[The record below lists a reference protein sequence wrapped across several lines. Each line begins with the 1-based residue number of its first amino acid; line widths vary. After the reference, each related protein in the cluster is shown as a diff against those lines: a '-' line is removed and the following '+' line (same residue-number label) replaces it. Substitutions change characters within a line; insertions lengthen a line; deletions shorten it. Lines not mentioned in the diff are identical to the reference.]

1 MSKINIFK
9 TGAILLYAGAL
20 AWACTDTKEREAVL
34 PVSRLTVAPAEVS
47 FPKEGGEQTF
57 RISTNRGWTLS
68 KTDGAWF
75 EIVGETTGT
84 DSVKV
89 VTLKAPLNGGATSRS
104 SKITV
109 SAGATQETVN
119 VSQFGTTA
127 EILLEKTELQAVM
140 EQGTYEV
147 IANSNVKV
155 TATADEPSWIE
166 VTELPTKAMV
176 STVFKV
182 TLKENRS
189 VQERKGKITFK
200 GEGATDKV
208 LEITQAAFAPKIS
221 FSEERLLVGG
231 LHKEASV
238 KVSANLPWTVS
249 LQDNAPAWIE
259 IAGTPEGE
267 IGDVVLKFNLQE
279 HSNMAEG
286 PRSCKFYIQ
295 YEGGEP
301 IEKEVIQSPANRRDQ
316 DSLNLIKLWNAA
328 TKHGTTVWNPNE
340 PMEKWGA
347 TGGDGRFVPSFSWN
361 YNLTRVEKLE
371 LYGWEFSDGLPE
383 VIGELDALRELAITK
398 CSFGKAEFPAA
409 FGELTDL
416 RKFSLSNCLS
426 PVTFPSLAKWKNIET
441 FKITNFY
448 AGFGGTEDQIQ
459 VVGNPD
465 AIGELTT
472 LTRLELLATNLTEIP
487 AGVMNMENLEYLDVS
502 YSNMKAIQKE
512 LAGLKNLKYLLMNTC
527 KLEGQIPADLF
538 VGTALVS
545 FEVAHNKLSGTIP
558 DEVYALS
565 SLRTFRA
572 SENNLTGDVSVAL
585 KDSGITE
592 FVVRLNK
599 MGSVGKLGVLPNEI
613 LQDPRW
619 KGTGGTGGGG
629 WFGTQNICEQQSPY
643 GWKNC
648 K

>member
-1 MSKINIFK
+1 MNTMNILK
-9 TGAILLYAGAL
+9 RGAILLYAGAL

-34 PVSRLTVAPAEVS
+34 PVSRLTVTPAEVS

-57 RISTNRGWTLS
+57 RISTNRGWTLA

-119 VSQFGTTA
+119 VNQFGTTA

-140 EQGTYEV
+140 EQGSYEV

-155 TATADEPSWIE
+155 TATADDPSWIE
-166 VTELPTKAMV
+166 VTELPTKALV

-182 TLKENRS
+182 ALTENRN

-200 GEGATDKV
+200 GEGAADKV

-238 KVSANLPWTVS
+238 KVSANLPWTVT
-249 LQDNAPAWIE
+249 LQDNSPAWIE
-259 IAGTPEGE
+259 IAGTPEGK

-316 DSLNLIKLWNAA
+316 DSLNLIKLWKAA
-328 TKHGTTVWNPNE
+328 SNHGSAIWDPSQ
-340 PMEKWGA
+340 PMDNWGA
-347 TGGDGRFVPSFSWN
+347 YGGDRFLPSLVWN
-361 YNLTRVEKLE
+361 YNQTRVEKLE
-371 LYGWEFSDGLPE
+371 LYGWEFPDGLPAA
-383 VIGELDALRELAITK
+383 IGELNALRELAITR
-398 CSFGKAEFPAA
+398 CTFGKAEFPDA

-416 RKFSLSNCLS
+416 RVFTLSNCFS
-426 PVTFPSLAKWKNIET
+426 PVTFPSLAKWTNIET
-441 FKITNFY
+441 FKVTNFY

-459 VVGNPD
+459 VINNPE
-465 AIGELTT
+465 AIGDLTT
-472 LTRLELLATNLTEIP
+472 LTRLELLATNMTEIP
-487 AGVMNMENLEYLDVS
+487 AGVMNMNNLEYLDVS
-502 YSNMKAIQKE
+502 YSNIKAIQKE

-527 KLEGQIPADLF
+527 KLEGQIPAELF
-538 VGTALVS
+538 DGTALIL

-558 DEVYALS
+558 DEVYALPT
-565 SLRTFRA
+565 LRTFRV

-599 MGSVGKLGVLPNEI
+599 MGSVGKLGALPNEI

-629 WFGTQNICEQQSPY
+629 WFGAQNICEQQSPY

>member
-1 MSKINIFK
+1 MNTMNILK
-9 TGAILLYAGAL
+9 RGAILLYAGAL

-34 PVSRLTVAPAEVS
+34 PVSRLTVTPAEVS

-57 RISTNRGWTLS
+57 RISTNRGWTLA

-89 VTLKAPLNGGATSRS
+89 VTLKAPLNRGATSRS

-119 VSQFGTTA
+119 VNQFGTTA

-140 EQGTYEV
+140 EQGSYEV

-155 TATADEPSWIE
+155 TATADDPSWIE
-166 VTELPTKAMV
+166 VTELPTKALV

-182 TLKENRS
+182 ALTENRN

-200 GEGATDKV
+200 GEGAADKV

-238 KVSANLPWTVS
+238 KVSANLPWTVT
-249 LQDNAPAWIE
+249 LQDNSPAWIE
-259 IAGTPEGE
+259 IAGTPEGK

-316 DSLNLIKLWNAA
+316 DSLNLIKLWKAA
-328 TKHGTTVWNPNE
+328 SNHGSAIWDPSQ
-340 PMEKWGA
+340 PMDNWGA
-347 TGGDGRFVPSFSWN
+347 YGGDRFLPSLVWN
-361 YNLTRVEKLE
+361 YNQTRVEKLE
-371 LYGWEFSDGLPE
+371 LYGWEFPDGLPAA
-383 VIGELDALRELAITK
+383 IGELNALRELAITR
-398 CSFGKAEFPAA
+398 CTFGKAEFPEA

-416 RKFSLSNCLS
+416 RVFTLSNCFS
-426 PVTFPSLAKWKNIET
+426 PVTFPSLAKWTNIET
-441 FKITNFY
+441 FKVTNFY

-459 VVGNPD
+459 VINNPE
-465 AIGELTT
+465 AIGDLTT

-487 AGVMNMENLEYLDVS
+487 AGVMNMNNLEYLDVS

-527 KLEGQIPADLF
+527 KLEGQIPAELF
-538 VGTALVS
+538 DGTALIL

-558 DEVYALS
+558 DEVYALPT
-565 SLRTFRA
+565 LRTFRV

-599 MGSVGKLGVLPNEI
+599 MGSVGKLGALPNEI

-629 WFGTQNICEQQSPY
+629 WFGAQNICEQQSPY